1 MEFELIKE
9 ALPIEKKRKGVY
21 RPVIEDWFGSEN
33 KTLVFKCKNTT
44 EASSALSAAYTY
56 RKLSS
61 NDFTV
66 FKKNPLTI
74 ILVKP

>member
-9 ALPIEKKRKGVY
+9 ALPIEKKRKGTY
-21 RPVIEDWFGSEN
+21 RPIIEDWTSGDN

-44 EASSALSAAYTY
+44 EASSALSAAYTF
-56 RKLSS
+56 RKSS
-61 NDFTV
+61 NNDFTV
-66 FKKNPLTI
+66 FKKDPLTI